1 MKRETAGGGEGAG
14 WSYSRGTV
22 VDDAIPGADARKF
35 GDSTCRKEKKRKGV
49 YVPCDQS

>member
-1 MKRETAGGGEGAG
+1 MKKRDSQREAKAQDGHTIVA
-14 WSYSRGTV
+14 V

-35 GDSTCRKEKKRKGV
+35 GDSTCRGKKGA